1 MAAAS
6 LPSALQ
12 SLANYR
18 AHNTRVSQEVVEK
31 GKLLLK
37 AKSASKLGDDA
48 WAFLEQLALAAI
60 DVAKYE
66 VADECLRLLAAKFPD
81 SPRVDVLSGIRMEA
95 TQPPEIALKFYD
107 ELLEKDSSNAAI
119 CKRRISVLIRTGK
132 VEQAVLELSEYL
144 DTFYSDV
151 EGWVELAELYSS
163 CHQYTFA
170 TQALSHALLLAPQN
184 PFYVLQFAE
193 TAYTADDI
201 PLAVKMFMLCLD
213 IVDKHTSEES
223 IPTGVSIRAW
233 YGVKLC
239 CRALS
244 GRSCSSAS
252 DTPLP
257 KNLNLLDELATER
270 ILTAYSAAGKD
281 NATIRELVLTW
292 MGPSDRSGGRV
303 HFVR

>member
-1 MAAAS
+1 MSAS
-6 LPSALQ
+6 FGSALH

-18 AHNTRVSQEVVEK
+18 AHNTRASQEVLEK
-31 GKLLLK
+31 GKLLLNSN
-37 AKSASKLGDDA
+37 AASKLGDDA

-60 DVAKYE
+60 DVAKFD
-66 VADECLRLLAAKFPD
+66 VADECIRQLAAKFPE
-81 SPRVDVLSGIRMEA
+81 SPRVDVLTGIRMEA
-95 TQPPEIALKFYD
+95 TQPPDTVLKFYE
-107 ELLEKDSSNAAI
+107 ELLEADSSNAAI
-119 CKRRISVLIRTGK
+119 YKRQISVLIRTGK
-132 VEQAVLELSEYL
+132 VEQAVLKLSDYL

-163 CHQYTFA
+163 CNQYTFA

-193 TAYTADDI
+193 TAYSADDI
-201 PLAVKMFMLCLD
+201 PLAAKMFMLAID
-213 IVDKHTSEES
+213 IVDRHTSDES

-239 CRALS
+239 CRVLS
-244 GRSCSSAS
+244 ERSCSSAS
-252 DTPLP
+252 ETPLP

-270 ILTAYSAAGKD
+270 VLTAYSAGGTD
-281 NATIRELVLTW
+281 NATGRELVFSW
-292 MGPSDRSGGRV
+292 MGPSDRSGSRL